1 MTGEEPAR
9 PEEPSTGQPQRMAVG
24 TRFATT
30 RDVIV
35 LVAVLLMLAA
45 VSLTVLLQAWPQPL
59 SQQGNTERA
68 SRTRILIWTPRLARD
83 TRLFLVVISI
93 GALGSLI
100 HVLRSAYE
108 YVGNRRLRRSWFLMY
123 LLEPLVGASL
133 ALVVY
138 CVLRGGLTTSVASSG
153 DINPYGVASVAAL
166 VGMFSRQT
174 VDKLSVVF
182 NTLLTPPRDSTDQ
195 LVGPAAEPPGAPL
208 PGTGQAGGAGQPGGA
223 DGSPDARSEG

>member
-1 MTGEEPAR
+1 MTDEEPAR
-9 PEEPSTGQPQRMAVG
+9 PEEPPAGQAQRMTVG

-30 RDVIV
+30 WDVIV
-35 LVAVLLMLAA
+35 LVAVLLTLVT
-45 VSLTVLLQAWPQPL
+45 VSATVLMQAWPQPQ
-59 SQQGNTERA
+59 SPSGSTERV
-68 SRTRILIWTPRLARD
+68 SRTRILIWTPTLARD
-83 TRLFLVVISI
+83 TRLFLVVMSV

-182 NTLLTPPRDSTDQ
+182 NTLLTPPRESTDQ
-195 LVGPAAEPPGAPL
+195 LVGPAAKPPEVAV
-208 PGTGQAGGAGQPGGA
+208 PGTGPTGGAGQPGGA
-223 DGSPDARSEG
+223 GGSPDARNEG

>member
-1 MTGEEPAR
+1 M
-9 PEEPSTGQPQRMAVG
+9 
-24 TRFATT
+24 
-30 RDVIV
+30 IV
-35 LVAVLLMLAA
+35 LVAVLLLLAA
-45 VSLTVLLQAWPQPL
+45 VSATVLLQAWPQPA
-59 SQQGNTERA
+59 SPGGNTERV
-68 SRTRILIWTPRLARD
+68 SRTRILIWNPRLARD
-83 TRLFLVVISI
+83 TRLFLVVFSI
-93 GALGSLI
+93 GGLGSLI

-182 NTLLTPPRDSTDQ
+182 NTLLTPPRESTDQ
-195 LVGPAAEPPGAPL
+195 LVGPAAAPPAAPV
-208 PGTGQAGGAGQPGGA
+208 PGTGQAGSAGQPDAAGG
-223 DGSPDARSEG
+223 SSDARSEG